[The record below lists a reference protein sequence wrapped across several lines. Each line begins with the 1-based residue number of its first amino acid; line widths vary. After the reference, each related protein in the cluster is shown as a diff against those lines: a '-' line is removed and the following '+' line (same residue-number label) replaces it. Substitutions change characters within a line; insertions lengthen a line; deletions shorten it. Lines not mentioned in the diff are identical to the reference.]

1 MKTGDRPE
9 ISAVIPCLNEA
20 ENAAAIARAVAAELE
35 ALGVAYEII
44 FIDNGSTDGTV
55 AIVKGLC
62 ASDERI
68 RLIVN
73 TRNFGQMRS
82 PTHAIY
88 QASGDAVIGISAD
101 FQDPPELIGPLVARW
116 RAGAMI
122 VLGVRASEDTSWFLN
137 LIRAVG
143 YGFFARF
150 GDYRV
155 VPGATGFGLYD
166 RRVVDCLRTLR
177 DPEPFFRGMLA
188 ESGFSLETIPYH
200 RPQRAG
206 GVSKNNLFSLLS
218 FALSGL
224 ASSSKNLLRLPFY
237 FALVFSCT
245 TFVTL
250 VAGVVIAILGRA
262 PWLML
267 GLALGQAGFAAIC
280 FFLGFIGEQV
290 RIISEIVRNTPL
302 VVERERVNFPS
313 SNLESGP
320 TIDGRSA

>member
-1 MKTGDRPE
+1 MNTRETPE

-20 ENAAAIARAVAAELE
+20 ENAEAIAQAVAAQLE
-35 ALGVAYEII
+35 ALGVTYEII

-55 AIVKGLC
+55 AIVKRLC
-62 ASDERI
+62 ASDRRI

-101 FQDPPELIGPLVARW
+101 FQDPPELIGPLVTRW

-137 LIRAVG
+137 LIRAIG
-143 YGFFARF
+143 YGFFSRF

-166 RRVVDCLRTLR
+166 RRVVDCLRSWR

-188 ESGFSLETIPYH
+188 ESGFPLETIPYH
-200 RPQRAG
+200 RPQRAAG
-206 GVSKNNLFSLLS
+206 RSKNNPLSLLS

-224 ASSSKNLLRLPFY
+224 ASSSKWLLRLPFY
-237 FALVFSCT
+237 FALVVSLT
-245 TFVTL
+245 TVLTIL
-250 VAGVVIAILGRA
+250 AGVAGAILGHA
-262 PWLML
+262 PWLIL
-267 GLALGQAGFAAIC
+267 GLALAQAGFAAIC

-290 RIISEIVRNTPL
+290 RLIAEIVRDAPL
-302 VVERERVNFPS
+302 VVERERVNFP
-313 SNLESGP
+313 NYNRHAG
-320 TIDGRSA
+320 DRG